1 MEPVGAKKP
10 AGVDAR
16 RVMTPDLQFF
26 ATGLGS
32 SLPPSPDPTLT
43 AQSFDVSA
51 LMREVEG
58 QSLAKSGTTLTSRE
72 RSHARNTRRADR
84 WVSVKSKVGS
94 RSVVSDSDQNIGRWE
109 PNR

>member
-1 MEPVGAKKP
+1 MEPFGANASP

-16 RVMTPDLQFF
+16 RVMTPDLQYF

-32 SLPPSPDPTLT
+32 SLPPSPDATLT

-58 QSLAKSGTTLTSRE
+58 QSLARSGNTSKE

-84 WVSVKSKVGS
+84 WLAVKSKVGS
-94 RSVVSDSDQNIGRWE
+94 SVRSSSDQNIGQWQ